1 MAGRNEADAYW
12 SIFGYLAS
20 GLLFWGGVGYFA
32 SRFFDKPFLILI
44 GLLLGI
50 TGAIYLIWLRFGRQ

>member
-1 MAGRNEADAYW
+1 MARKNEADAYW
-12 SIFGYLAS
+12 SIFGYLVS
-20 GLLFWGGVGYFA
+20 GLLFWGGAGYFA
-32 SRFFDKPFLILI
+32 SRFFHAQYLTLV

>member
-1 MAGRNEADAYW
+1 MAGRNESDAYW

-20 GLLFWGGVGYFA
+20 GLLFWGGVGYFT